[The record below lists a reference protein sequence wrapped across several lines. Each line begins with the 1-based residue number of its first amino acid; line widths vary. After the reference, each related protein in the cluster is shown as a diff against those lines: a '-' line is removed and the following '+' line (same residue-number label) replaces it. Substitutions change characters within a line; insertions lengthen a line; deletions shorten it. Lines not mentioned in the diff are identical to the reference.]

1 MPNFMSWSSDAGD
14 VTPSG
19 AAAQNL
25 LERRP
30 SFATALVLELDEAC
44 ARLLERRPDEVRVLA
59 LLRAIELALDVAQVE
74 LLLRHHALE
83 RLDVLTTVQGE
94 QVRLELVVREPL
106 DRIDRRERDDPSQV
120 GRHLLEQLP
129 VPAKLLGAAR
139 EVALHLHRHGFR
151 LDAEPVD
158 PVGEDARVTVL
169 VAVVDLHG
177 TVELALRLHLAEQ
190 ALQTD
195 HASVLADAVL
205 LQDQRM
211 GARMVDDFTEAG
223 EVDVDGVVASVL
235 SHRFVPFLF
244 GGPAAAPIAPR
255 RTMARALSRRARSSA
270 LRASRLI
277 ASGSRSHWRKIPS
290 SAATEMTAR
299 RCRWA
304 ASGTTLRRPV
314 SYMSRMPR

>member
-1 MPNFMSWSSDAGD
+1 MPNFMSWSSDAERD
-14 VTPSG
+14 ASG
-19 AAAQNL
+19 AAAENL

-30 SFATALVLELDEAC
+30 SFATTRVLELDKPC
-44 ARLLERRPDEVRVLA
+44 ARLLERRRDEVRVLA
-59 LLRAIELALDVAQVE
+59 LLRPIELTLDVAQVE

-106 DRIDRRERDDPSQV
+106 NRIDGRERDDPPEL

-139 EVALHLHRHGFR
+139 EVALHLRRHGFR

-195 HASVLADAVL
+195 HAGVLADAVL

-211 GARMVDDFTEAG
+211 GARMTDDFTEAG
-223 EVDVDGVVASVL
+223 DVDVDGVVGPDL
-235 SHRFVPFLF
+235 GFSHRFVLLLF
-244 GGPAAAPIAPR
+244 GGPVASPSVPRGPAASAPVHRAPCRGHCRAGRAAP
-255 RTMARALSRRARSSA
+255 RSGH
-270 LRASRLI
+270 RD
-277 ASGSRSHWRKIPS
+277 
-290 SAATEMTAR
+290 
-299 RCRWA
+299 
-304 ASGTTLRRPV
+304 
-314 SYMSRMPR
+314 